1 MNVEPDLYDYC
12 DGLPGIPLREGWG
25 MTETTPMAIMT
36 RAGGEMLGSTG
47 QLIPST
53 EVSFTCV

>member
-1 MNVEPDLYDYC
+1 
-12 DGLPGIPLREGWG
+12 

-53 EVSFTCV
+53 EVSHPFVDLEIN

>member
-1 MNVEPDLYDYC
+1 
-12 DGLPGIPLREGWG
+12 

-36 RAGGEMLGSTG
+36 RAGGEMLGSAG

-53 EVSFTCV
+53 EVSLTDLPYTVTQF